1 MVIKRAVAALAGV
14 AAVGALTV
22 GATLKSGVLNTGP
35 ALTVPT
41 QGPVYVGPTAKL
53 AWSMP
58 DRYALG
64 WKAWRRIGATYARS
78 YVYPRRWS
86 LVVDGC
92 GSLGHGHKLT
102 RFDVRVTGVGFEFAT
117 TSSGSSCERRLDNLP
132 RLGQYDV
139 ALTVH
144 TDTGDSDRTVERV
157 ALHDWLIVSLGDS
170 IASGEGSPDD
180 TGRYEHGRKW
190 IRPAAR
196 AACVGGVYSA
206 CLAVRKDLQLLLQGY
221 NKVREIRPVRWQ
233 DKRCHRSARA
243 GHAQVAA
250 EIERRDPYSSVTFI
264 SLACS
269 GADVRHLIDTPYSG
283 QQPPAD
289 PRPEKLKPQLA
300 ALRELLRSYRPRRI
314 DALLLAIGI
323 NDLGFSD
330 IVKACATNLTGGDS
344 CVYGD
349 PDTGVES
356 KLNDLGDKY
365 DWLATALK
373 SLNVAETYLT
383 DYPAAPFG
391 KDSGG
396 CGLLGFP
403 YLGISGDEAAA
414 MYDAGQRL
422 NSTIH
427 AAANRN
433 GWNYMEGMTQASL
446 GRDYCKPS
454 DHRYFIRLEESFA
467 HQGTVHGTSHP
478 NPSGHEALGSLLSR
492 AVWVAR
498 PAYPFIRAK
507 VTIDEVKMGES
518 FFDPL
523 DDFTVSFHASPQK
536 TIEFRRGV
544 GYMGRWMPIGLEF
557 TADIYEPPRPP
568 RFATK
573 LSFDMRPV
581 NACCK
586 VITVNHGTR
595 DSWGVGSHEV
605 STEHTEEH
613 PDGYLQVR
621 YHVVGERILDPAGHM
636 QPVFTR

>member
-1 MVIKRAVAALAGV
+1 MHPTRKRAVAALAGV
-14 AAVGALTV
+14 AAVGALAV
-22 GATLKSGVLNTGP
+22 GCDSGERRGQTQTAP
-35 ALTVPT
+35 P
-41 QGPVYVGPTAKL
+41 QGPVYLGPTAKL

-64 WKAWRRIGATYARS
+64 WKAWRSFNATYARS

-86 LVVDGC
+86 LIVDGC

-102 RFDVRVTGVGFEFAT
+102 RFDVEVTGVGFKFAT
-117 TSSGSSCERRLDNLP
+117 TSSGSSCERGFDNLP
-132 RLGQYDV
+132 RLAQYDV

-157 ALHDWLIVSLGDS
+157 TLHDWLIVSLGDS

-180 TGRYEHGRKW
+180 TGWYVHGKRW
-190 IRPAAR
+190 IPPTLL
-196 AACVGGVYSA
+196 AACAASVYTA
-206 CLAVRKDLQLLLQGY
+206 CVAMQKDLRLLLQGY
-221 NKVREIRPVRWQ
+221 DKVHEIRPVRWQ

-250 EIERRDPYSSVTFI
+250 EIERRDPHSSVTFI

-269 GADVRHLIDTPYSG
+269 GADIKHLIDTPYNG

-289 PRPEKLKPQLA
+289 PRPEQLKPQLTV
-300 ALRELLRSYRPRRI
+300 LRELLRSYRPRRI

-323 NDLGFSD
+323 NDLDFSD
-330 IVKACATNLTGGDS
+330 IVYACATNLTGGDT

-356 KLNDLGDKY
+356 KVNHLGDKY
-365 DWLATALK
+365 DWLATALQ
-373 SLNVAETYLT
+373 SVNVAETYIT
-383 DYPAAPFG
+383 DYPAVPFG
-391 KDSGG
+391 KDRGG

-414 MYDAGQRL
+414 MYYVGQRL

-427 AAANRN
+427 AAANRK
-433 GWNYMEGMTQASL
+433 GWNYVEGMTQASL
-446 GRDYCKPS
+446 GRDYCEPS
-454 DHRYFIRLEESFA
+454 DHRYFIRLEESLA

-478 NPSGHEALGSLLSR
+478 NPSGHTALGSLLSR
-492 AVWVAR
+492 AVWVGR

-518 FFDPL
+518 FSDQL

-536 TIEFRRGV
+536 TIEVRRGV
-544 GYMGRWMPIGLEF
+544 GYMGRWMPINDLEF
-557 TADIYEPPRPP
+557 TADIYDPPRPP

-573 LSFDMRPV
+573 LSFDVRAV
-581 NACCK
+581 NASAL
-586 VITVNHGTR
+586 ITVNHSTS

-605 STEHTEEH
+605 SSEHTEEH
-613 PDGYLQVR
+613 PNGWLRVR
-621 YHVVGERILDPAGHM
+621 YHVVGERILDPAGHT
-636 QPVFTR
+636 QPVFAR